1 MYPLISVFL
10 NVVYVQ
16 ENIKV
21 VCFRML
27 IVFIENV
34 EIIHNDEV
42 FMSKLNLVTPYL
54 DYWLLLNE
62 SSSRYEFT
70 AEPFWGEA
78 SCCGG
83 LRLRASAMAPVVKE
97 LNFKF

>member
-1 MYPLISVFL
+1 MFKKILKWFVSVL
-10 NVVYVQ
+10 
-16 ENIKV
+16 
-21 VCFRML
+21 L

-42 FMSKLNLVTPYL
+42 FMSKLNLVIPYL

-78 SCCGG
+78 SCCGR